1 MTVDKPSFH
10 SSASDTD
17 THTAK
22 PKEQKSWVPIV
33 LIGIAIA
40 YLALVQYIPAINV
53 FIQAFS
59 KGVGP
64 FLSNLTRP
72 AFLHAAWLTL
82 LLALISL
89 PINTVFGLCAAW
101 AIARHKFPGRAVV
114 LSIIDLPFSISP
126 VVAGLMIVLLY
137 GRNGWF
143 GPWLQA
149 HDIKIIFAFPGMV
162 LATAFVSMPFV
173 AREVIPVLEEF
184 GKDQEEAARTLG
196 AKDWQI
202 FWRVTLPSI
211 RWGLLY
217 GLILTNARAMGEF
230 GAVSVVSGNIADQTQ
245 SLPLFVEDAYKQYET
260 EAAFSAAVLLA
271 LLAVVTL
278 VLKEILERKTR
289 IKDVE

>member
-1 MTVDKPSFH
+1 MTLDKPSFH
-10 SSASDTD
+10 SSASDI
-17 THTAK
+17 HTAK

-53 FIQAFS
+53 FVQAFS

-82 LLALISL
+82 LLAVISL
-89 PINTVFGLCAAW
+89 PLNTVFGLCAAW
-101 AIARHKFPGRAVV
+101 AIARHKFPGRAIV

-278 VLKEILERKTR
+278 VLKEILERKTS

>member
-10 SSASDTD
+10 SSSGSDTD
-17 THTAK
+17 IAK

-53 FIQAFS
+53 FVQAFS
-59 KGVGP
+59 KGTGP

-82 LLALISL
+82 LLAVISL
-89 PINTVFGLCAAW
+89 PLNTVFGLCAAW
-101 AIARHKFPGRAVV
+101 AIARHKFPGRAIV

-149 HDIKIIFAFPGMV
+149 HDIKIVFAFPGMV

-278 VLKEILERKTR
+278 VLKEILERKTS

>member
-1 MTVDKPSFH
+1 MTLDKPSFQ
-10 SSASDTD
+10 S
-17 THTAK
+17 TAK
-22 PKEQKSWVPIV
+22 SKEQNSWIPIV

-53 FIQAFS
+53 FVQAFS

-82 LLALISL
+82 LLAVISL
-89 PINTVFGLCAAW
+89 PLNTVFGLCAAW
-101 AIARHKFPGRAVV
+101 AIARHKFPGRAIV

-149 HDIKIIFAFPGMV
+149 HDIKIVFAFPGMV

-202 FWRVTLPSI
+202 FLRVTLPSI

-289 IKDVE
+289 IKEVE